1 MIFHHLLALISAL
14 FLLYLGTRLVRVGRD
29 EGPDAALDL
38 FTRAMR
44 QGLWLAIIPAL
55 CELYIYLGAD
65 GPVGGEMVGD
75 KLVPV
80 LDGSLRF
87 LMISVFVMLP
97 VVLILRTASWVALET
112 ILGAAVTVG
121 LLREFLSSTA
131 FGIEL
136 SDSRYLA
143 LVIFSIIAASTLVI
157 RGAITGWGRTGL
169 GVLAGLATAG
179 AAISL
184 FSVTDFEAACFWVT
198 AFIAIGA
205 GVMILVSGKI
215 VHMAFW
221 LLASLAGF
229 ASFYLLLGADF
240 LGFAQVLIY
249 IGGILILFL
258 FGVMLTQRVDV
269 PLKSEVSWRVLI
281 PGVIIGILTMG
292 LLVFLA
298 GGNNWKVKAADEITR
313 IGPTGTGPVAEPT
326 AFGLGQS
333 FMSTYILPF
342 EVVSVLLLVAMIGA
356 TYIARGKS
364 EGDSAGV
371 GGGEGGAP

>member
-1 MIFHHLLALISAL
+1 MIFHDLLAFISAL
-14 FLLYLGTRLVRVGRD
+14 LLIYLGTKLVRTGRD

-55 CELYIYLGAD
+55 FELYYYLGPQ
-65 GPVGGEMVGD
+65 GRVGVDALGN
-75 KLVPV
+75 PV
-80 LDGSLRF
+80 LDATLRL
-87 LMISVFVMLP
+87 LMVSFFTMLP
-97 VVLILRTASWVALET
+97 AVLIMRTASWVTIAV
-112 ILGAAVTVG
+112 ILGAAIAVG
-121 LLREFLSSTA
+121 ILRAFLGSE
-131 FGIEL
+131 GIGIDL
-136 SDSRYLA
+136 SDARFTSLA
-143 LVIFSIIAASTLVI
+143 IFAVIAASTLLV
-157 RGAITGWGRTGL
+157 RRAVTGWGRQGL
-169 GVLAGLATAG
+169 GVLGGLAMAG
-179 AAISL
+179 ALISL
-184 FSVTDFEAACFWVT
+184 LSSTNFEAACFWVT

-205 GVMILVSGKI
+205 GVAILVSDRI

-240 LGFAQVLIY
+240 LGFTQVLVY

-258 FGVMLTQRVDV
+258 FGVMLTQRVDI
-269 PLKSEVSWRVLI
+269 PLKAEVSWRVLI
-281 PGVIIGILTMG
+281 PGVIIGLLTMG
-292 LLVFLA
+292 ILVFIA
-298 GGNNWKVKAADEITR
+298 GGNNWAVKPAEQISR
-313 IGPTGTGPVAEPT
+313 IGPSGAGPAAEPT

-364 EGDSAGV
+364 EGDAAAAE
-371 GGGEGGAP
+371 GGEGGAGS